1 MEPFALALHVPT
13 NLMSLIEFAVIVFG
27 LFAGYWVATQKSQQ
41 ISAAYRDDLQSR
53 DRFPPG
59 GTDP

>member
-1 MEPFALALHVPT
+1 
-13 NLMSLIEFAVIVFG
+13 MSLIEFAVIVFG
-27 LFAGYWVATQKSQQ
+27 LFAGYWVATQKSRQ